1 MDAVSWATIH
11 PAEAGLMAQTIGV
24 LDIDIAKQVF
34 HVVGMD
40 DSGHVVLRKRIAR
53 SELLTFMANDHRSAS
68 EWKPVEVPMTG
79 LGVFASMATTC
90 G

>member
-1 MDAVSWATIH
+1 
-11 PAEAGLMAQTIGV
+11 
-24 LDIDIAKQVF
+24 
-34 HVVGMD
+34 MD

-68 EWKPVEVPMTG
+68 GWKPVEVPMTG